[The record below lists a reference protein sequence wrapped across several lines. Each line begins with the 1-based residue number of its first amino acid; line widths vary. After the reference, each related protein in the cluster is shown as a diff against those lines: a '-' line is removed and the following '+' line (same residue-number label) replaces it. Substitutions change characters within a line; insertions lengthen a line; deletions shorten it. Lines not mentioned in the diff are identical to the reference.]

1 MFGKVM
7 MATSSLT
14 LSVAVLYA
22 NVDRFLVC
30 DKVVV
35 FAIMTF
41 TVSITILL
49 LACAERIRKY
59 AGSTGIDESLTSA
72 KTLEDMVD
80 FMEAA
85 IDPNLSPAENAVKVL
100 ETVLTQRETTQENKI
115 RLLYCIDVLNK
126 RPEELFVPH
135 GLLELSRSNSGHVDG
150 CDDSVHEWLI
160 SQFTEV
166 NQKPDSIKSAR
177 RRCSSAE
184 ASPWSLTAESSV
196 SVSGSSC
203 VGQSSPLR
211 QISSEIAGDP
221 KTPSE
226 RRSSKIFGKGVLF
239 GCATDGNI
247 NEDDE
252 EPLPFPTTLLDQTKI
267 METLVGVDEWGWD
280 VFKLHAVSSGRDLQ
294 VLGWH
299 IFVRWDLINKLCLKP
314 AVVQKWLLY
323 VESSYTSAEYHN
335 ATHAADVLQTVHFML
350 KSAGAAAFL
359 NDLQIF
365 AVLVAAM
372 VHDVAHDGF
381 TNLYHKHLL
390 TDRAL
395 SFNDQSI
402 QENFHAWKVF
412 SRMAADKE
420 INIFQSLSGEQFM
433 ELRRLLIT
441 MVHAHSPP

>member
-1 MFGKVM
+1 
-7 MATSSLT
+7 
-14 LSVAVLYA
+14 
-22 NVDRFLVC
+22 
-30 DKVVV
+30 
-35 FAIMTF
+35 
-41 TVSITILL
+41 
-49 LACAERIRKY
+49 
-59 AGSTGIDESLTSA
+59 
-72 KTLEDMVD
+72 
-80 FMEAA
+80 
-85 IDPNLSPAENAVKVL
+85 
-100 ETVLTQRETTQENKI
+100 
-115 RLLYCIDVLNK
+115 
-126 RPEELFVPH
+126 
-135 GLLELSRSNSGHVDG
+135 
-150 CDDSVHEWLI
+150 
-160 SQFTEV
+160 
-166 NQKPDSIKSAR
+166 
-177 RRCSSAE
+177 
-184 ASPWSLTAESSV
+184 
-196 SVSGSSC
+196 
-203 VGQSSPLR
+203 
-211 QISSEIAGDP
+211 
-221 KTPSE
+221 
-226 RRSSKIFGKGVLF
+226 
-239 GCATDGNI
+239 
-247 NEDDE
+247 
-252 EPLPFPTTLLDQTKI
+252 